1 MSKLDVLTV
10 KNYSSKWI
18 KKIQN
23 KQKSTLII
31 SELFNYNQQV
41 SIHGHPFVE
50 YMLKLGAVATQ
61 KLLNDN
67 YVAFR
72 LSPSEIG
79 LLCHK
84 PQSDEEVK
92 ELIHKMNKT
101 FNHLSEANNLSGNVK
116 MTTSVLTF
124 PLDDSSLTAE
134 DILKRAYLAFTE
146 SDRSGTITFY
156 DQNQESNILRK
167 LYIESSILKGL
178 KENEFFV
185 TYQPI
190 VSTTTE
196 KLMCFE
202 ALVRWQPPNWGTYF
216 TRCFY

>member
-1 MSKLDVLTV
+1 
-10 KNYSSKWI
+10 
-18 KKIQN
+18 
-23 KQKSTLII
+23 
-31 SELFNYNQQV
+31 
-41 SIHGHPFVE
+41 
-50 YMLKLGAVATQ
+50 
-61 KLLNDN
+61 
-67 YVAFR
+67 
-72 LSPSEIG
+72 
-79 LLCHK
+79 
-84 PQSDEEVK
+84 
-92 ELIHKMNKT
+92 
-101 FNHLSEANNLSGNVK
+101 

-202 ALVRWQPPNWGTYF
+202 ALVRWQPPNWGLISPDAF
-216 TRCFY
+216 ISVAEKKS